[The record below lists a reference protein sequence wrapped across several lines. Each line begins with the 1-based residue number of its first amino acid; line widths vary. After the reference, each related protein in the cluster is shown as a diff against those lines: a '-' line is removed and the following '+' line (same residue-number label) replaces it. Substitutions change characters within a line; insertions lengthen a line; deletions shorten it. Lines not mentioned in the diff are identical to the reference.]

1 MGQAERPGYSNSRIR
16 VALDHIKANMTRWH
30 RQLVLVERLSQ
41 GLRLSDRG
49 V

>member
-16 VALDHIKANMTRWH
+16 VALDHIKADVSRWH
-30 RQLVLVERLSQ
+30 RQPVLVECVPQ